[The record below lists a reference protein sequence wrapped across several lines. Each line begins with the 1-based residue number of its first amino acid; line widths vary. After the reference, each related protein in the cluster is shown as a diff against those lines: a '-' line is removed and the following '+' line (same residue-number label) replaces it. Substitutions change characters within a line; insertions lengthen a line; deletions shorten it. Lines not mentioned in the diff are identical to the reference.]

1 MSVKVV
7 TSGSDPIKVSVETI
21 PAIKVTA
28 PEASVISVNPNYT
41 TGQPGAAGP
50 EGPQGPAG
58 ADGAGVPSGGDEY
71 QVLRKGN
78 GDITEW
84 AFADRVFIAARFSE
98 AVSEGDPVYVSGFHG
113 SNGPVIVSKADA
125 SDSSKMPAI
134 GLATQDYSQNNEG
147 DVACIGSLKDVDTD
161 SFSVGDVLYVA
172 SGGGL
177 TNVKPTGTNL
187 IQNVGKVGR
196 SNQNNGE
203 IVVMAIGRSN
213 DVPNIPDGQ
222 AWIGNSSGVATPTT
236 LADVATSGAY
246 SDLTGTPTINNNVTT
261 DITISRGT
269 DTVTVESSDGTD
281 GIIEEATGS
290 KAGVMTVA
298 MHDKLDGID
307 ANADVTDSTSV
318 GNAGAVMD
326 ADFSSQG
333 LMHRN
338 ASSGSYAVFTGG
350 QGIELDGINSE
361 VKVNVDSEI
370 NAYNSTD
377 DVVVK
382 ITGPSGVEDD
392 GITLR
397 PSGPITIEP
406 ATNVITF
413 TVDDNLAN
421 YTNNAGF
428 LTSSSLTTHTFE
440 ASGSSSQIVLTS
452 VGADGTSD
460 TVTIDAGANI
470 SFSSP
475 TAAGFTITST
485 GGSGG
490 AEELNEL
497 DDVSITG
504 GLATNDYLVY
514 DGANFTDQSLD
525 ISHDDSPTLGG
536 DLVVNGN
543 KIKATGA
550 GQHVLIETDTN
561 NIKLNAA
568 GEIDLTVGSGNHIN
582 AKGDLDMSGNDIV
595 TTQSNLDITL
605 TPHGTGQINLGTYPI
620 KADDTAPDSG
630 DNLKVLTYVD
640 DDSEIRLVSNPQ
652 GTVTTT
658 GTQSSTQIAAFTAN
672 TDELTGF
679 DTFTIDGSG
688 FKTPNVLVK
697 YEQSVLTSPG
707 RYGPGSRVTRTMFT
721 DANANKTAG
730 DVYVMNSSSS
740 VWTDKAD
747 ADAVSTA
754 SGLLAVAG
762 STSSASGMVLSGIV
776 RMADNTNFANADRGD
791 ILYLD
796 TDAGHVTATKPTGSG
811 KVVRIVGYLVY
822 GGTQAGNDGIIYFDP
837 SKDWI
842 ELSS

>member
-7 TSGSDPIKVSVETI
+7 NSGSGVINITAETIPTIKVSSPE
-21 PAIKVTA
+21 VT
-28 PEASVISVNPNYT
+28 VVDINPVV
-41 TGQPGAAGP
+41 TGSTVGP
-50 EGPQGPAG
+50 TGPQGPAG
-58 ADGAGVPSGGDEY
+58 NDGAGVPSGGDEY

-78 GDITEW
+78 GDNTEW

-177 TNVKPTGTNL
+177 TNTKPTGTNL

-236 LADVATSGAY
+236 LATVATTNSY
-246 SDLTGTPTINNNVTT
+246 NDLDDTPTLPAANVDTDLSVSTT
-261 DITISRGT
+261 TT
-269 DTVTVESSDGTD
+269 TVTVISSDGDNAT
-281 GIIEEATGS
+281 ITEATAS
-290 KAGVMTVA
+290 QAGVMTVD
-298 MHDKLDGID
+298 MHDKLDGIA
-307 ANADVTDSTSV
+307 ANADVTNGTNVDA
-318 GNAGAVMD
+318 AGAIMHSD
-326 ADFSSQG
+326 IAANGFIRKTGTEAYDQISLGTG
-333 LMHRN
+333 L
-338 ASSGSYAVFTGG
+338 SVSGSTLNVANTTLAAVDNTGDVD
-350 QGIELDGINSE
+350 I
-361 VKVNVDSEI
+361 KV
-370 NAYNSTD
+370 
-377 DVVVK
+377 
-382 ITGPSGVEDD
+382 TGPSGNQDTGVNLDSAND
-392 GITLR
+392 LLAIA
-397 PSGPITIEP
+397 S
-406 ATNVITF
+406 ASNNITF
-413 TVDDNLAN
+413 TVDANLAS

-428 LTSSSLTTHTFE
+428 LTSSDLTTHTFE
-440 ASGSSSQIVLTS
+440 ASGTSSQVVLTS

-470 SFSSP
+470 SFSSV
-475 TAAGFTITST
+475 TAAGFTVTST

-514 DGANFTDQSLD
+514 DGANFTDQPLD

-550 GQHVLIETDTN
+550 GEHVVIETDTN
-561 NIKLNAA
+561 NIKLTAA
-568 GEIDLTVGSGNHIN
+568 GEIDLTPGSGNHIN

-595 TTQSNLDITL
+595 TTQSNHDITL
-605 TPHGTGQINLGTYPI
+605 TPNGIGKINLGTYPI

-630 DNLKVLTYVD
+630 DNLKVLTYVNA
-640 DDSEIRLVSNPQ
+640 DSEIRLVSNPQ

-658 GTQSSTQIAAFTAN
+658 GSPGNTQIALFTN
-672 TDELTGF
+672 TTNEIKGSSDF
-679 DTFTIDGSG
+679 TFNGGLATS
-688 FKTPNVLVK
+688 NVLV
-697 YEQSVLTSPG
+697 EQGSLSQPG
-707 RYGPGSRVTRTMFT
+707 AYGVGSRITKSMFT
-721 DANANKTAG
+721 DANSNKTNG
-730 DVYVMNSSSS
+730 DVYVMRSTDS
-740 VWTDKAD
+740 VWTAKAD
-747 ADAVSTA
+747 ADAASTA
-754 SGLLAVAG
+754 SGLLAVATAN
-762 STSSASGMVLSGIV
+762 TSGKGMLLSGIV
-776 RMADNTNFANADRGD
+776 RVADNSGFSSASSGA
-791 ILYLD
+791 ILYLNNGSSN
-796 TDAGHVTATKPTGSG
+796 AGHVTATKPTGNG
-811 KVVRIVGYLVY
+811 KVVRVVGYLVNP
-822 GGTQAGNDGIIYFDP
+822 GTQAGNDGIIYFDP